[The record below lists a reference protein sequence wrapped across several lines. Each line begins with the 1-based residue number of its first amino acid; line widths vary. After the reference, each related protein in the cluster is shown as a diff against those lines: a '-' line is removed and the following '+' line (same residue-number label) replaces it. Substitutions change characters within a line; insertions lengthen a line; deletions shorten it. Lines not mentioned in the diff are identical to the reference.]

1 MITITE
7 QDLFADVA
15 VTPDESLPTRLMTRV
30 FVWNPEGLF
39 GVVENK
45 WPPHWFDL
53 PGGGCEADEP
63 VDDCVMREC
72 LEEMGATV
80 TGLEPIGLCDVWDQE
95 QHIHFD
101 IRYYSVQLVS
111 LGERTTTDEREQ
123 NREIRWVEPG
133 EYMNMIAEYIANEPR
148 QNYQR
153 GLLSTKYFLNHFF
166 GY

>member
-1 MITITE
+1 MISITE
-7 QDLFADVA
+7 QDLFADTTVM
-15 VTPDESLPTRLMTRV
+15 PDESLPTRLMTRV
-30 FVWNPEGLF
+30 FVWNDSGMF

-53 PGGGCEADEP
+53 PGGGCEEGESIE
-63 VDDCVMREC
+63 DCVHREC

-80 TGLEPIGLCDVWDQE
+80 SHIECIGLCDVWDQE
-95 QHIHFD
+95 KHIHFD
-101 IRYYSVQLVS
+101 IRYYSTHLVS

-133 EYMNMIAEYIANEPR
+133 EYMDMIAEYSADEPR

-153 GLLSTKYFLNHFF
+153 VLLTTKYFLNHFF